1 MTTMYR
7 ASTIGMEIE
16 EYPCKSFTDKT
27 VTTENGRRNNRD
39 VGWYCICESEKD
51 AVEWLKPHYE
61 NRVKSAEYSLGLA
74 QKALKNFTEKYGESK

>member
-51 AVEWLKPHYE
+51 AVEWLRTHFE
-61 NRVKSAEYSLGLA
+61 NRVKSAEWTLEKEKESLA
-74 QKALKNFTEKYGESK
+74 KFTEKYGESK